1 MKRRWSFVV
10 DLTSHFDNIQLEN
23 GLSIFYFE
31 WSFGKHDLE
40 DLPWLSLSDYQNYW
54 TFGQV
59 ANLPFYS
66 HLVLMG
72 PRTGLWR
79 TVTLLTSFTTKI
91 QRKKIQ
97 QLLVQL
103 LVVAR
108 LWTVSFHFPSQP
120 IRTPVSSNSICSKS
134 SMVHQ
139 TLVTKVPFWN
149 QVGTFGW
156 NMALFVNQ
164 CQTCCS
170 LNSIR

>member
-1 MKRRWSFVV
+1 MDYPFSILN
-10 DLTSHFDNIQLEN
+10 DPLESMTLKTFPDWACRIIKIIE
-23 GLSIFYFE
+23 LSV
-31 WSFGKHDLE
+31 K
-40 DLPWLSLSDYQNYW
+40 LPICH
-54 TFGQV
+54 
-59 ANLPFYS
+59 FYS